1 MGESNGISSIVSFRA
16 LYEAICR
23 RDPERVFLKTAQG
36 DYTYA
41 DLIEHVENT
50 FMDVNIHPV
59 LEFIVNMFRTRLDGR
74 VWVLSDYTPT
84 EKDLSLSPDIII
96 STSGT
101 RLQKHVMHREEM
113 LFRDL
118 QQGIPVVGLRPD
130 DISMCLLPFDH
141 IFGLQCGLLAQL
153 MVGCIIAIPSSSLSA
168 FEDIVRVHPTFIV
181 CLPQLAKYMPNNS
194 GIRTILMG
202 GTSLPK
208 GGVSGPRG
216 AELYFGYGSTECL
229 CVSVGP
235 YDGESCGIVLDGYG
249 VEVVSGEI
257 WISGN
262 VMIGYTSGDPL
273 NGPFCTND
281 LGRIEGGKL
290 FITGRKDGV
299 IVFDD
304 GYKVNTDELDDI
316 LYEDPSVVSGRM
328 ERFGDD
334 VRLEVT
340 CTDDSN
346 LKKIVE
352 RMGEMIR
359 PHRVTIV
366 EVKVIGSKD

>member
-1 MGESNGISSIVSFRA
+1 MNESKCISNIVSFRT
-16 LYEAICR
+16 LYEAICG
-23 RDPERVFLKTAQG
+23 RDSEYVFLKTTQG
-36 DYTYA
+36 DYTYG
-41 DLIEHVENT
+41 DLIECVENT
-50 FMDVNIHPV
+50 SPDVNKHSI
-59 LEFIVNMFRTRLDGR
+59 LEFIAKMFRTRLDGK

-84 EKDLSLSPDIII
+84 EEDLSLGPDIII

-101 RLQKHVMHREEM
+101 HLQKHVMHKEER

-130 DISMCLLPFDH
+130 DVSMCLLPFDH

-153 MVGCIIAIPSSSLSA
+153 MIGCVIAIPSSSLSV
-168 FEDIVRVHPTFIV
+168 FEDIVRVRPTFIV
-181 CLPQLAKYMPNNS
+181 CLPQLADFIPDDS

-202 GTSLPK
+202 GTSIPK
-208 GGVSGPRG
+208 GGVSGPRD

-235 YDGESCGIVLDGYG
+235 YDGESCGTVLDGYE
-249 VEVVSGEI
+249 VEEVSGEI
-257 WISGN
+257 RISGN

-273 NGPFCTND
+273 DGPFCTND
-281 LGRIEGGKL
+281 LGWIKEGKL

-304 GYKVNTDELDDI
+304 GYKVNTDELIDM
-316 LYEDPSVVSGRM
+316 LYETPSIISGRM

-334 VRLEVT
+334 IRLVVT
-340 CTDDSN
+340 CMDDSN
-346 LKKIVE
+346 LKEIVG
-352 RMGEMIR
+352 RMDEMIR
-359 PHRVTIV
+359 PHRVSIV
-366 EVKVIGSKD
+366 EVKLIGHKG

>member
-1 MGESNGISSIVSFRA
+1 MNESKCISNIVSFRT
-16 LYEAICR
+16 LYEAICG
-23 RDPERVFLKTAQG
+23 RDSEYVFLKTTQG
-36 DYTYA
+36 DYTYG
-41 DLIEHVENT
+41 DLIECVENT
-50 FMDVNIHPV
+50 SPDVNKHSI
-59 LEFIVNMFRTRLDGR
+59 LEFIAKMFRTRLDGK

-84 EKDLSLSPDIII
+84 EEDLSLGPDIII

-101 RLQKHVMHREEM
+101 HLQKHVMHKEER

-130 DISMCLLPFDH
+130 DVSMCLLPFDH

-153 MVGCIIAIPSSSLSA
+153 MIGCVIAIPSSSLST
-168 FEDIVRVHPTFIV
+168 FEDIVRVRPTFIV
-181 CLPQLAKYMPNNS
+181 CLPQLADFIPDDS

-202 GTSLPK
+202 GTSIPK
-208 GGVSGPRG
+208 GGVSGPRD

-235 YDGESCGIVLDGYG
+235 YDGESCGTVLDGYE
-249 VEVVSGEI
+249 VEEVSGEI
-257 WISGN
+257 RISGN

-273 NGPFCTND
+273 DGPFCTND
-281 LGRIEGGKL
+281 LGWIKEGKL

-304 GYKVNTDELDDI
+304 GYKVNTDELIDM
-316 LYEDPSVVSGRM
+316 LYETPSIISGRM

-334 VRLEVT
+334 IRLVVT
-340 CTDDSN
+340 CMDDSN
-346 LKKIVE
+346 LKEIVG
-352 RMGEMIR
+352 RMDEMIR
-359 PHRVTIV
+359 PHRVSIV
-366 EVKVIGSKD
+366 EVKLIGHKG

>member
-1 MGESNGISSIVSFRA
+1 MNESKCISNIVSFRT
-16 LYEAICR
+16 LYEAICG
-23 RDPERVFLKTAQG
+23 RDSEYVFLKTTQG
-36 DYTYA
+36 DYTYG
-41 DLIEHVENT
+41 DLIECVENT
-50 FMDVNIHPV
+50 HSNVNKHPI
-59 LEFIVNMFRTRLDGR
+59 LEFIAKMFRTRLDGKA
-74 VWVLSDYTPT
+74 WVLSDYTPT
-84 EKDLSLSPDIII
+84 EKDLSLGPDIII

-101 RLQKHVMHREEM
+101 RLQKHVMHKEER

-130 DISMCLLPFDH
+130 DVSMCLLPFDH

-153 MVGCIIAIPSSSLSA
+153 MIGCVIAIPSSSLST
-168 FEDIVRVHPTFIV
+168 FEDIVRVRPTFIV
-181 CLPQLAKYMPNNS
+181 CLPQLADFIPDNS

-202 GTSLPK
+202 GTSIPK
-208 GGVSGPRG
+208 GGVSGPRD

-235 YDGESCGIVLDGYG
+235 YDGESCGTVLDGYE
-249 VEVVSGEI
+249 VEEVSGEI
-257 WISGN
+257 RISGN

-281 LGRIEGGKL
+281 LGWIEDGKL

-304 GYKVNTDELDDI
+304 GYKVNTDELIDM
-316 LYEDPSVVSGRM
+316 LYEVPSITSGRM

-334 VRLEVT
+334 IRLVVT
-340 CTDDSN
+340 CMDDSN
-346 LKKIVE
+346 LKGIVE
-352 RMGEMIR
+352 RMDEMIR
-359 PHRVTIV
+359 PHKVSIV
-366 EVKVIGSKD
+366 EVKLVGHKD